1 MRVLFVNQFY
11 LPDAVATAQILGDLA
26 EGFAG
31 VDGWSRQLIVQLL
44 FLNDWQSD

>member
-26 EGFAG
+26 EGG
-31 VDGWSRQLIVQLL
+31 RCGLR
-44 FLNDWQSD
+44 